1 MQDLYIMKINATV
14 IEGKGEG
21 RKLGFPT
28 ANIKT
33 TVSLMYSPGVYLAE
47 TFYNNKQYHSLVV
60 IGLVEGLEVWLADF
74 NGDLYGQQIKVEIK
88 EKLSEVLKIGD
99 REQLVAKIQQDIKQ
113 AQAIWTMARPSSP

>member
-1 MQDLYIMKINATV
+1 MKINATV

-21 RKLGFPT
+21 RQLGFPT

-33 TVSLMYSPGVYLAE
+33 SIALLYSPGVYLGE
-47 TFYNNKQYHSLVV
+47 TFYNTKQYHSLVV
-60 IGLVEGLEVWLADF
+60 IGLVDGLEVWLADF